1 MREKLHEIVFGTTT
15 RAGKNFDVVLLFLI
29 LISVL
34 FVMIESVPSYRLKY
48 GEELHILE
56 WIFTIIFT
64 IEYALRIVISK
75 RPLKYIF
82 SMWGIIDLLSIVP
95 TFISPFVSGYTS
107 FRVVRALR
115 LLRIFRVLKLS
126 RFTSES
132 QTLMRSLK
140 ASYYKIMVF
149 LFFVIM
155 MIILAGT
162 LMYVIEGGENGFDSI
177 PTSIYWA
184 VVTVTTVG
192 YGDIAPVTALGKML
206 ASVMMILGYAII
218 AVPTGLISVEIAKG
232 IGEEEKEQDNFCEN
246 CGHNNRIGSIF
257 CSQCGEEMKQ

>member
-1 MREKLHEIVFGTTT
+1 MRKKLHDIIFGTTT
-15 RAGKNFDVVLLFLI
+15 KAGRNFDVVLLFFI

-34 FVMIESVPSYRLKY
+34 IVMLESVPSYRLKY
-48 GEELHILE
+48 GEGLHLLE
-56 WIFTIIFT
+56 WIFTIFFT
-64 IEYALRIVISK
+64 VEYIVRILVSDKPLRYV
-75 RPLKYIF
+75 F
-82 SMWGIIDLLSIVP
+82 SMWGIIDLLSILP
-95 TFISPFVSGYTS
+95 TFISPFITGYTS

-149 LFFVIM
+149 LFFVAM

-162 LMYVIEGGENGFDSI
+162 LMYVIEHGDNGFDSI

-192 YGDIAPVTALGKML
+192 YGDIAPATAVGKML
-206 ASVMMILGYAII
+206 ASLMMLLGYVII
-218 AVPTGLISVEIAKG
+218 AVPTGLISVGMVKG
-232 IGEEEKEQDNFCEN
+232 KSEEEELKNTCEN
-246 CGHNNRIGSIF
+246 CGHNGRIGSIY